1 MQELIDSAKTQL
13 IGNRQAL
20 ESLEHNSG
28 SAVTGSAEVFD
39 DFTSAVAEWD
49 KSLTLSQSHG
59 MHEACSSH
67 CQPTQ
72 FCPVDLLTQ
81 SCIAT

>member
-20 ESLEHNSG
+20 ENLEQKSG
-28 SAVTGSAEVFD
+28 STVSGSAEVYD

-49 KSLTLSQSHG
+49 KSLALSQSHG
-59 MHEACSSH
+59 MHEACH
-67 CQPTQ
+67 YQVPQ
-72 FCPVDLLTQ
+72 FCPVDLLT
-81 SCIAT
+81 SPCFAK